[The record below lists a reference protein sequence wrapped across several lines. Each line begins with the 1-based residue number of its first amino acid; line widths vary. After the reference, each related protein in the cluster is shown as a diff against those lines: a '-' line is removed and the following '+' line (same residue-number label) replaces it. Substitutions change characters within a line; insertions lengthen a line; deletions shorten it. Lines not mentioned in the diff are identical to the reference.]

1 MNENSENF
9 TENRGGEVIRAREQS
24 PQNPPENAKEK
35 PEKPAKKWLPIV
47 LIVALLGAVTA
58 VALLLGGTSDSN
70 TGGSN
75 LSNNIN
81 DTGVNWDKY
90 EGSEITLSGS
100 GKKTITE
107 AGVYTLS
114 GTLED
119 GYLEINTSGEV
130 KLILNGVKITNTSG
144 PAIYIAEAKLVT
156 IETAAGSE
164 NTLTDGST
172 YSGWDEDVCA
182 ALFSHDDLVLQG
194 SGTLTINGNYEDGI
208 VGKDDLKIVSGAY
221 VVNSKDDG
229 IRGRDSVYIVDGTF
243 TITSGGDSI
252 KSNNSDEVAKGWI
265 KIDGGT
271 ITASAGDD
279 GIHAESSLEINGGAI
294 DIKKSYEGL
303 EGALITINGGDI
315 SVVASDDGIN
325 AAGGNDS
332 SSPNMSRYQE
342 SSSSYAI
349 YINGGN
355 LYVNSAGD
363 GIDSNGAF
371 YMNGGTAIVDG
382 PTNAGN
388 GALDAETGV
397 VYNGG
402 TLIAV
407 GASGMAVAPSS
418 SSSKYSL
425 SVFFSQTY
433 VAGTVLEVKDASG
446 NTLLSHTAL
455 KSFQHASLSSDQFAE
470 NGEYTVYIN
479 GEEYTTTKL
488 AEKTTQVG
496 SGMMNGGGMMPGQMN
511 GGQGAQGGAQQRRW

>member
-1 MNENSENF
+1 MQENHDILPKNREESANE
-9 TENRGGEVIRAREQS
+9 ARDESAQ
-24 PQNPPENAKEK
+24 K
-35 PEKPAKKWLPIV
+35 PAEKPAKKWLPIV
-47 LIVALLGAVTA
+47 LIVALLGTVIA
-58 VALLLGGTSDSN
+58 VALLLGGASDSN
-70 TGGSN
+70 TSGSN

-90 EGSEITLSGS
+90 EGAEIALSGS

-114 GTLED
+114 GELD
-119 GYLEINTSGEV
+119 NGYLEINTSGEV
-130 KLILNGVKITNTSG
+130 KLILNGVKITNASG
-144 PAIYIAEAKLVT
+144 PAIYVAEAKLVT

-194 SGTLTINGNYEDGI
+194 SGTLTVNGNYEDGI
-208 VGKDDLKIVSGAY
+208 VGKDDLKIVSGTY
-221 VVNSKDDG
+221 VVNSKDDA

-243 TITSGGDSI
+243 NITSGGDSI
-252 KSNNSDEVAKGWI
+252 RSNNSDEVAKGWI

-271 ITASAGDD
+271 ISASAGDD
-279 GIHAESSLEINGGAI
+279 GVHADSSLEINGGTI

-303 EGALITINGGDI
+303 EGAQITINGGTV
-315 SVVASDDGIN
+315 SVVASDDGLN
-325 AAGGNDS
+325 AAGGNDG
-332 SSPNMSRYQE
+332 SSPNMKNYQ
-342 SSSSYAI
+342 STSSSYAI
-349 YINGGN
+349 YINGGA
-355 LYVNSAGD
+355 LHVNASGD

-382 PTNAGN
+382 PTNSGN

-397 VYNGG
+397 IYNGG

-407 GASGMAVAPSS
+407 GASGMAVAPGS

-425 SVFFSQTY
+425 SVFFGQTY
-433 VAGTVLEVKDASG
+433 AAGTVIEVKDASG
-446 NTLLSHTAL
+446 NTVLSHTSL
-455 KSFQHASLSSDQFAE
+455 KSFQHASLSSDQFTE

-496 SGMMNGGGMMPGQMN
+496 SGMMNGGGMMPGQMD
-511 GGQGAQGGAQQRRW
+511 GGQGGQQRRW